1 MPTANHPDGFPSAIQ
16 QSLFMFIGQNKEAR
30 FGKCDKSGMWSKSS
44 KQSLQDPAGIPLLT
58 TSKFLREWMV
68 LFHLSGNAACPEYV
82 ALFKSGLVSRAGFQT
97 LQGDMPRDVQNTGWF
112 LFALPPPRSVPFSFP
127 YCQVSKYISAC
138 HRFFFHMR
146 TSLKQ
151 RQLWQSYIAPPPNIP
166 NPYTSLHIPTHP
178 YTSLHI
184 PTHPYTP
191 SAFVQLLFKF
201 LFIWAFQRR

>member
-1 MPTANHPDGFPSAIQ
+1 MSPPIFLVASCEEFSGLSGKASPAGMPTANHPDGFPSAIQ

-97 LQGDMPRDVQNTGWF
+97 LQGDMPRDVQNTG
-112 LFALPPPRSVPFSFP
+112 
-127 YCQVSKYISAC
+127 
-138 HRFFFHMR
+138 
-146 TSLKQ
+146 
-151 RQLWQSYIAPPPNIP
+151 
-166 NPYTSLHIPTHP
+166 
-178 YTSLHI
+178 
-184 PTHPYTP
+184 
-191 SAFVQLLFKF
+191 
-201 LFIWAFQRR
+201 